1 LNDYSLGYLFVGIFA
16 LVGLAMGLIAFFL
29 AFALRPKRI
38 DSDLATTSYECG
50 IPPKTD
56 SKIKFNIRYI
66 VFALIFVAF
75 DVEAVFLYPWAVKV
89 KELGTYAIFEV
100 TLFIAILLVG
110 YFYAWGRGLL
120 KWD

>member
-1 LNDYSLGYLFVGIFA
+1 
-16 LVGLAMGLIAFFL
+16 MGLIAFFL
-29 AFALRPKRI
+29 AFAMRPKRI

-50 IPPKTD
+50 IAPRTD
-56 SKIKFNIRYI
+56 SKIRFNVRYI

-89 KELGTYAIFEV
+89 KELGTYAIVEV

>member
-1 LNDYSLGYLFVGIFA
+1 
-16 LVGLAMGLIAFFL
+16 
-29 AFALRPKRI
+29 
-38 DSDLATTSYECG
+38 
-50 IPPKTD
+50 
-56 SKIKFNIRYI
+56 
-66 VFALIFVAF
+66 LIFVAF